1 MHTSAQKAG
10 DGSTRKKYHAAVEF
24 VVVSLTFV
32 VGSATDVFAGE
43 LAEAI
48 DAELRKQFP
57 SVQHD
62 GDGPYES
69 EPVDAIGWR
78 QLQQRVMQTLDVA
91 PQLTTVDAYQA
102 VYVPVAHEQVEH
114 VPVANLADPLQI
126 GSLPALIDE
135 LRRFAAGAAL
145 PTDDVE
151 LMQLAAHY
159 LEDDFDSDLDV
170 QTYVQLFLSAKQAA
184 ARNQALWVVV

>member
-1 MHTSAQKAG
+1 
-10 DGSTRKKYHAAVEF
+10 
-24 VVVSLTFV
+24 VSLTFV
-32 VGSATDVFAGE
+32 VGSAADVFAGA
-43 LAEAI
+43 LADAI

-57 SVQHD
+57 SVERD

-69 EPVDAIGWR
+69 EPVNAQGWR
-78 QLQQRVMQTLDVA
+78 LLQQRVMRTLDVA

-102 VYVPVAHEQVEH
+102 VFVPVAHEQVEH

-126 GSLPALIDE
+126 GSLPALVEE
-135 LRRFAAGAAL
+135 LRRFAASAAL

-159 LEDDFDSDLDV
+159 LEGDFDADLDV
-170 QTYVQLFLSAKQAA
+170 QTYVQLFLSAKQAT